1 MTTTPLRGPRRFARP
16 AFALVAAA
24 FAAAVTVQI
33 FIAGLAVFVS
43 PVNWI
48 THSSFA
54 VILAPFPLLMLLLAF
69 VGRLPRGMQWQS
81 AALLVPMPFL
91 FLTADIIG
99 DWPWLAATHPVI
111 AVVLFWA
118 SVRIA
123 TMGWRFAF
131 ETNLKS
137 DLKQEKQIVSV
148 NIVAGETES

>member
-1 MTTTPLRGPRRFARP
+1 MNTTPLRGPRRVARP

-24 FAAAVTVQI
+24 FAAAVTIQI

-54 VILAPFPLLMLLLAF
+54 GILAPFPLLMLLLAF
-69 VGRLPRGMQWQS
+69 VGRLPRRMQWQS

-99 DWPWLAATHPVI
+99 DLPWLAATHPVI
-111 AVVLFWA
+111 AVVLFWG

-123 TMGWRFAF
+123 TTGWRLAF
-131 ETNLKS
+131 ETNLES
-137 DLKQEKQIVSV
+137 DLKQEHQIVPV
-148 NIVAGETES
+148 NVVTGETES